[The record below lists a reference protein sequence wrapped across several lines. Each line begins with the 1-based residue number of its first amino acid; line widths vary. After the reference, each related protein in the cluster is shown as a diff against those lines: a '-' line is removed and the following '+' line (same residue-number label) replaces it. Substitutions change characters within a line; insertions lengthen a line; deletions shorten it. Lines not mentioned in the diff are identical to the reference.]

1 MKVVSIISFSISS
14 AIVMLSAYLQSHLLI
29 GLDKSL
35 DCWCCCLVENIS
47 KQNNNALREREATR
61 RIKQRHVVN
70 ETESIGDVTFFI
82 IFLIHGDLP
91 REGPFSNQSITMC
104 CCSVEPGAAC
114 QV

>member
-14 AIVMLSAYLQSHLLI
+14 AIVMLCAYLQSHLLI
-29 GLDKSL
+29 GLDESW

-70 ETESIGDVTFFI
+70 ETESIGDVTFFSSMGTYHVKAPSRI
-82 IFLIHGDLP
+82 KPSPCVVAVWNRGQHVKF
-91 REGPFSNQSITMC
+91 RE
-104 CCSVEPGAAC
+104 
-114 QV
+114 